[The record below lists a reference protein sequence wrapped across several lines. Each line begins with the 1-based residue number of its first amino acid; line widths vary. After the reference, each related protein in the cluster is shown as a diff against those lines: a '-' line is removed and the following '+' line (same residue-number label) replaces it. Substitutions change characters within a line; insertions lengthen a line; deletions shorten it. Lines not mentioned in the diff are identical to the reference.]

1 MIKHFRKFFGKFR
14 FNSLVCLNFLKYFGV
29 QLIVFSVIIAIFYFF
44 LLLSTRKEMMALNQ
58 HQAERA
64 ANLSDS
70 IFFEVKNVESNLYI
84 DQNVHTL
91 MSSTDPLIYQE
102 YLEKTIQKMIYYK
115 NILRHIDSI
124 YLYSAKK
131 EMYYTT
137 SGETAAADFADAQYL
152 QACFQALGQDE
163 AVIPRQIA
171 GRYPK
176 VLSFI
181 REFKDLGYI
190 IINVNFESYKKAIDD
205 TLEDTS
211 QFYII
216 DRAHQVIFEE
226 PGEEQA
232 ALISGIAANQETKI
246 YKEDGRRF
254 IGTAGILSNGGL
266 RFIVL
271 TDWKDYNHRMLSIT
285 ALILGIFALF
295 VLISIGIAFM
305 ISFSAFGYLINLY
318 DVVDNNASPVDLS
331 KLRENEE
338 KYIAT
343 KIIALIDD
351 NKTLRDQLD
360 QRLFDYNRSQLQA
373 LQRQINPHFL
383 NNVLT
388 AVSTEIL
395 CDSGPDSAALN
406 MIVKLTRIIKYSFT
420 YEPMLVALT
429 EEIQFLQDYIDL
441 LRERFGDFSAE
452 FSISSEA
459 KSQKILRLSLQP
471 LIENALYHGIYDL
484 KQAGKIKISA
494 YLSEGQLYF
503 EIWDNG
509 VGMETEDLEYLRR
522 SLAEETALDAHI
534 GMKNVYKRLRL
545 IYGSGAK
552 LQIDSVKNKYTRV
565 VIVIPAQG

>member
-14 FNSLVCLNFLKYFGV
+14 FNSLVCLNFLKYFGI
-29 QLIVFSVIIAIFYFF
+29 QLVVFSIIIVIVYFS
-44 LLLSTRKEMMALNQ
+44 LLLSARKGMMALNQ
-58 HQAERA
+58 HQAARA
-64 ANLSDS
+64 ADLSAF
-70 IFFEVKNVESNLYI
+70 ILFEVKNVESNLYI

-91 MSSTDPLIYQE
+91 MSSTDALIYQE
-102 YLEKTIQKMIYYK
+102 YLDKTIQKMIYYK

-137 SGETAAADFADAQYL
+137 DGETAAADFADAQYL
-152 QACFQALGQDE
+152 ETYFQELSQDE

-176 VLSFI
+176 VISFI
-181 REFKDLGYI
+181 RAFKDLGYI
-190 IINVNFESYKKAIDD
+190 IINVNYESYKKAIDN
-205 TLEDTS
+205 TLEDAS

-216 DRAHQVIFEE
+216 GQSNQVVFEE
-226 PGEEQA
+226 TGEEQA
-232 ALISGIAANQETKI
+232 ALISGIAASQKTKI
-246 YKEDGRRF
+246 YKEGGRRF
-254 IGTAGILSNGGL
+254 IGTAGNLGGNL
-266 RFIVL
+266 QFIVL
-271 TDWKDYNHRMLSIT
+271 TGWKDYNKQILSIT
-285 ALILGIFALF
+285 ALVLGILALF

-522 SLAEETALDAHI
+522 SLAEETAPDAHI